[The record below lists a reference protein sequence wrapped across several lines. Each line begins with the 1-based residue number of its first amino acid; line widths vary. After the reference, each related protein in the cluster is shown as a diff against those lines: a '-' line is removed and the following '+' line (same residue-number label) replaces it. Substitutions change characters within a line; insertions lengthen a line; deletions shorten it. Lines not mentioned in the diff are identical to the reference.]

1 MADGHDHGS
10 AATARHAGAAYTR
23 RLAIAL
29 VLVGGFFVVELV
41 GGLLTNSL
49 ALLSDAGHMFTDVV
63 GIGMALAAIQVA
75 AGGRQDPQRS
85 FGLYRLEILAALAN
99 ALLLAAV
106 AVYIVWESV
115 QRLVDPPEV
124 LAGPMLV
131 VGAIGLLVNVVAFR
145 LLRSGARE
153 SVNVEGAYL
162 EVLADLLASV
172 GVVISALVS
181 LTTGFQRADPLF
193 ALAIGFFVLPR
204 AWRLGRKALR
214 ILLQSAPAH
223 LDVTAMGDELL
234 GLHGVASIHDLHVWT
249 LTSGMDV
256 GSVHLRLAPGSDGH
270 DVLDGARRLLRDRH
284 GIEHATVQIEPD
296 DHGACADCER
306 TTW

>member
-1 MADGHDHGS
+1 MGDGHDHGS
-10 AATARHAGAAYTR
+10 AAAARHAGAAYTR
-23 RLAIAL
+23 RLAAAL
-29 VLVGGFFVVELV
+29 ALVGGFFVVELV

-75 AGGRQDPQRS
+75 RSGSQDPQRS

-99 ALLLAAV
+99 ALLLGAV
-106 AVYIVWESV
+106 AVYIVFEAV
-115 QRLVDPPEV
+115 QRLLDPPEV
-124 LAGPMLV
+124 LALPMLV
-131 VGAIGLLVNVVAFR
+131 VGALGLLVNVVAFR
-145 LLRSGARE
+145 LLRAGARE

-162 EVLADLLASV
+162 EVFADLLASI
-172 GVVISALVS
+172 GVVISALVT

-204 AWRLGRKALR
+204 AWRLGRKALH
-214 ILLQSAPAH
+214 ILLQSAPTH
-223 LDVTAMGDELL
+223 LDMDVVRGDLL
-234 GLHGVASIHDLHVWT
+234 DLVGVASVHDLHVWT
-249 LTSGMDV
+249 LTSGMEV

-270 DVLDGARRLLRDRH
+270 AVLDGARRLLRDRH
-284 GIEHATVQIEPD
+284 GIEHATVQIEPA
-296 DHGACADCER
+296 DHAACDDCER